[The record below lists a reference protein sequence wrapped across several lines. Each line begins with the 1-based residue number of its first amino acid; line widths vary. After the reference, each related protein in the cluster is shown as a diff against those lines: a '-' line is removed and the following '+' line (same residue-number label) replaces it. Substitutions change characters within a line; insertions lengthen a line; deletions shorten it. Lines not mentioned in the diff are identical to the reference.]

1 MVTCIDFH
9 TSTKAA
15 LILPTDS
22 RETLVESEPVASLK
36 VCCNARLEVLA
47 EANKTL
53 TIHSTLKT
61 PPTVLDVSCFS
72 LRVLSCSSSC

>member
-9 TSTKAA
+9 TSAKAA
-15 LILPTDS
+15 LILPMDS
-22 RETLVESEPVASLK
+22 RETLLESEPTASVK

-47 EANKTL
+47 EANMTL
-53 TIHSTLKT
+53 TIHSTLKI

-72 LRVLSCSSSC
+72 LRVLSWSSSC